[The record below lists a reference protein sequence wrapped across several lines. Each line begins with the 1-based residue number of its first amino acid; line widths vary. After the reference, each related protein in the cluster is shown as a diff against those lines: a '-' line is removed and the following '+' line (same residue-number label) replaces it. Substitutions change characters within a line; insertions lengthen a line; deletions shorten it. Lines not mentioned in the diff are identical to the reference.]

1 MPKSKKTYASL
12 VTVMLMVGIVIALN
26 VIGNFFYETF
36 DVTEEKRYTLTDNS
50 REFVAAMEDELFVK
64 VWLAGDLPA
73 GFERMRERTE
83 EILRELRQINP
94 SLSFEFRNP
103 NQGDRKA
110 VNKLRQELA
119 KDEMRPITL
128 RIQEQGETVD
138 KIIYPYCQIYRG
150 KENIA
155 INLLSTEGA
164 GFQSEETINEA
175 IAMLEYNLI
184 NGMRSLSSED
194 RPIVIFTRGHDEL
207 SRIQTGDLINS
218 MSNFYQVGQV
228 YLDSVAYLSDEADV
242 LIVAKPRSAFSDKDK
257 FKIDQY
263 LMRGGRVIWL
273 LDKLGVT
280 IDSLRS
286 QTFFVPPELPLNL
299 NDQLFTY
306 GVRIR
311 PNLVLDLECTK
322 IPLQVGEQGGQP
334 QFDLFDWYY
343 HIAAAPAGDHITV
356 RNLDRVNLLFPSAID
371 TIKTETDIDKTVLLS
386 SSEFSRLQFN
396 PVRLNFEILRYDPDK
411 SKFNQGSQNLAV
423 LYEGEFQSHFKDRVT
438 AQLKSG
444 LEKMGVPF
452 RESSEKTKMIVVSDG
467 DVVRNL
473 VDPRNQTAEPLGYNP
488 YEQYVFDN
496 KNFIL
501 NCIDYLIG
509 DGSIVEARTKKLKLR
524 LMNMP
529 KVEQEKAYWQV
540 FNLAGPLVLL
550 FVFGGLYNYARAR
563 RFIIKKKDTRR
574 GQSGN

>member
-1 MPKSKKTYASL
+1 MPRSNKTYGSII
-12 VTVMLMVGIVIALN
+12 TVLLLAGIVIAAN
-26 VIGNFFYETF
+26 VIGNFFYATF
-36 DVTEEKRYTLTDNS
+36 DVTEEKRYTLTKNS
-50 REFVAAMEDELFVK
+50 REFVADLEDELFVK
-64 VWLAGDLPA
+64 VWLAGELPA
-73 GFERMRERTE
+73 GFERMRERME
-83 EILRELRQINP
+83 EILREFRQINP
-94 SLSFEFRNP
+94 GISFEFRDP
-103 NQGDRKA
+103 NRGNREA
-110 VNKLRQELA
+110 VNKLREELS
-119 KDEMRPITL
+119 KDDMRPITL

-150 KENIA
+150 KENIS
-155 INLLSTEGA
+155 INLLSSEGA
-164 GFQSEETINEA
+164 GFQSEETLNES
-175 IAMLEYNLI
+175 IAMLEYNLV

-194 RPIVIFTRGHDEL
+194 RPIVIFTRGHNEL

-218 MSNFYQVGQV
+218 MSTFYQVGQV
-228 YLDSVAYLSDEADV
+228 YLDSVAYISNEADV
-242 LIVAKPRSAFSDKDK
+242 LIVGKPRTAFSDKDK

-286 QTFFVPPELPLNL
+286 QKFFVPPELPIQLD
-299 NDQLFTY
+299 DQLFTY

-311 PNLVLDLECTK
+311 PNLVLDLGCTK

-371 TIKTETDIDKTVLLS
+371 TIKTKTDIEKTVLLS
-386 SSEFSRLQFN
+386 SSEYSRLQFN

-423 LYEGEFQSHFKDRVT
+423 LYEGNFPSHFKDRVT
-438 AQLKSG
+438 AQLMRG

-452 RESSEKTKMIVVSDG
+452 KPSSEETKMIVVSDG
-467 DVVRNL
+467 DIARNL
-473 VDPRNQTAEPLGYNP
+473 IDPRNQTAQTLGYNP

-529 KVEQEKAYWQV
+529 RVEQEKAYWQV
-540 FNLAGPLVLL
+540 LNLAGPLLLL

-563 RFIIKKKDTRR
+563 KFINKKKVA
-574 GQSGN
+574 

>member
-1 MPKSKKTYASL
+1 MPRSKKTYASL
-12 VTVMLMVGIVIALN
+12 VTVLLLVGIIIAIN
-26 VIGNFFYETF
+26 VIGNYFYETF
-36 DVTEEKRYTLTDNS
+36 DVTEEKRYTLTTNS
-50 REFVAAMEDELFVK
+50 RAFVAELQDELFVK
-64 VWLAGDLPA
+64 VWLAGDLPS

-94 SLSFEFRNP
+94 GLSFEFRNP
-103 NQGDRKA
+103 NKGDREA
-110 VNKLRQELA
+110 VNRLREELN
-119 KDEMRPITL
+119 KDGMRPITL

-138 KIIYPYCQIYRG
+138 KIIYPYVQIYRG
-150 KENIA
+150 KENIS
-155 INLLSTEGA
+155 INLLSSEGA

-175 IAMLEYNLI
+175 IGMLEYNLV

-194 RPIVIFTRGHDEL
+194 RPIVIFTRGHNEL

-218 MSNFYQVGQV
+218 MSTFYQVGQV
-228 YLDSVAYLSDEADV
+228 YLDSVAYISNEADV
-242 LIVAKPRSAFSDKDK
+242 LIVAKPRSAFSEKDK

-263 LMRGGRVIWL
+263 LMRGGRVLWL
-273 LDKLGVT
+273 LDKLDVT
-280 IDSLRS
+280 IDSLRK
-286 QTFFVPPELPLNL
+286 QTFFVPPELPLQI

-306 GVRIR
+306 GVRLQ

-322 IPLQVGEQGGQP
+322 IPLQVGEQGGQA

-356 RNLDRVNLLFPSAID
+356 RNLDRINLLFPSSID
-371 TIKTETDIDKTVLLS
+371 TIKTKTDIQKTVLLS

-411 SKFNQGSQNLAV
+411 SKFDQGAQNLAV
-423 LYEGEFQSHFKDRVT
+423 LYEGEFNSHFKDRVT
-438 AQLKSG
+438 KQLKQG
-444 LEKMGVPF
+444 MERMGVPF
-452 RESSEKTKMIVVSDG
+452 TESSEETKMIFVSDG
-467 DVVRNL
+467 DIVRNL
-473 VDPRNQTAEPLGYNP
+473 IDPRNQTAQPLGYNP

-540 FNLAGPLVLL
+540 FNLAGPLILL

-563 RFIIKKKDTRR
+563 KYINKKKSARE
-574 GQSGN
+574 